1 MDMECSLA
9 VAVLFREWSGVLCF
23 ETILLFVFHVMSLRV
38 FFYIRAFLC
47 VLVTCGWISYDFFCF
62 NVLDSSGKGHTGYV
76 VSCELYLLMRGA

>member
-38 FFYIRAFLC
+38 FFISGRFC
-47 VLVTCGWISYDFFCF
+47 VFWSHVVGYLMIFFALMF
-62 NVLDSSGKGHTGYV
+62 WTRQEKGTQDM
-76 VSCELYLLMRGA
+76 L